1 MIEFKCGQC
10 GAEMEAPD
18 SLAGQTERCPE
29 CGFLNR
35 VSPEG
40 RLSIHSVFAGES
52 AIVQRLVQDRPRF
65 WEHSL
70 TVELLKPQIS
80 EISKSLD
87 EACAGMRFRKTRIMS
102 LEEYLRWCQSQLGDL
117 TRIME
122 IMRSVIEDGF
132 LLAWGPPGKPGN
144 AVEIKRAVERFV
156 GAGQA
161 LVEWEA
167 ERCSVVPPEHVEKAH
182 DLMTG
187 WAKEIFLSFRS
198 MPIEMERL
206 IGVPGDHEIPV
217 RLRCPDFGP
226 FREQLDRILDSGQ
239 HILSQ
244 EQTPPAPTVIADDPL
259 KVDRQPDTSI
269 PPSGPCGPEISRLTP
284 GFLYVL
290 VNSAMPGLVK
300 VGKTQRDPETRA
312 QELSGVTGIPTPFVV
327 AYHEWFSDCSAAED
341 FVHAYLEEMG
351 YRLAENREFFSA
363 PVKVAI
369 EAIIQAKA
377 RLDKVNGQPAEAS
390 EDGTFDAGPEECGGD
405 SEPWSD
411 LLAGAYAALVG
422 EGDTI
427 EDHEQAMRLYK
438 QAARLGS
445 GLACRWIGRLH
456 LGEEFGADEGAAM
469 HWFNEGVQRGDY
481 QCLPELALLYL
492 GRKHKENAAKCWAR
506 YLQAVGRSKNDIFF
520 SNCYRYIETAAQAGI
535 VIDET
540 DQFRE
545 DREQIIQNREARVRQ
560 REQSGK
566 DGAVFER
573 AHLLLVRYR
582 LFPEMPPVRHKG
594 NINYW
599 NSENNSG
606 FITGPDGQDAYL
618 LGYQIVKGAL
628 PPRIGQPVAFVPV
641 VGDGKLIAC
650 VVSLL

>member
-10 GAEMEAPD
+10 GAAMEAPD
-18 SLAGQTERCPE
+18 SLAGQMERCPE

-35 VSPEG
+35 VQPSG
-40 RLSIHSVFAGES
+40 HRSIPPVFAGES

-102 LEEYLRWCQSQLGDL
+102 LEEYLGWCQSQLGDL

-244 EQTPPAPTVIADDPL
+244 EQTPPAPTVVADDSP
-259 KVDRQPDTSI
+259 KVDRQPDTTM
-269 PPSGPCGPEISRLTP
+269 PPSGPGGPEISRLTG

-327 AYHEWFSDCSAAED
+327 AYNEWFKDCSAAED

-363 PVKVAI
+363 PAKVAI
-369 EAIIQAKA
+369 EAIIQAKG
-377 RLDKVNGQPAEAS
+377 RLDQVNGQPADAS
-390 EDGTFDAGPEECGGD
+390 EGGTFDAGPEDYRVD
-405 SEPWSD
+405 SEPWHD
-411 LLAGAYAALVG
+411 VLVEAYAALIG

-427 EDHEQAMRLYK
+427 EDHELAMRLYK

-445 GLACRWIGRLH
+445 GVACWS
-456 LGEEFGADEGAAM
+456 LGQIYLWEEFGADEGAAIQ
-469 HWFNEGVQRGDY
+469 WFKEGAQKGNSN
-481 QCLPELALLYL
+481 CLADLALLYL

-506 YLQAVGRSKNDIFF
+506 YRQAVGRSKNDIFF
-520 SNCYRYIETAAQAGI
+520 SNCYRYLDAAARAGI
-535 VIDET
+535 VLDEI

-545 DREQIIQNREARVRQ
+545 DREQIIQNGEARVRQ
-560 REQSGK
+560 SEQSGK
-566 DGAVFER
+566 EGAGFER
-573 AHLLLVRYR
+573 AHLLLVKYR
-582 LFPEMPPVRHKG
+582 LFPELPPVRHRG
-594 NINYW
+594 NINWW
-599 NSENNSG
+599 NSEDDFG
-606 FITGPDGQDAYL
+606 FITGPDGQDASL
-618 LGYQIVKGAL
+618 FGYQIVEGAL

>member
-18 SLAGQTERCPE
+18 SLAGQMERCPE

-35 VSPEG
+35 VHPSG
-40 RLSIHSVFAGES
+40 HRSIPPVFAGES

-122 IMRSVIEDGF
+122 IMRSVIEEGF

-239 HILSQ
+239 CILSQ
-244 EQTPPAPTVIADDPL
+244 EQTPPAPTVVADDSP
-259 KVDRQPDTSI
+259 KVDRQPDTTM
-269 PPSGPCGPEISRLTP
+269 PPSGPGGPEISRLTG

-300 VGKTQRDPETRA
+300 VGKTQRSPETRA
-312 QELSGVTGIPTPFVV
+312 QELSGGTGIPTPFVV
-327 AYHEWFSDCSAAED
+327 VYNQWFKDCSAAED

-363 PVKVAI
+363 PAKVAI

-377 RLDKVNGQPAEAS
+377 RLDQVNGQSADAS
-390 EDGTFDAGPEECGGD
+390 ENGTFDPGPEECGGD
-405 SEPWSD
+405 SEPWHD
-411 LLAGAYAALVG
+411 LLVEANAALFG

-427 EDHEQAMRLYK
+427 EDHELAMRLYK

-445 GLACRWIGRLH
+445 GEACWSLGLLYRW
-456 LGEEFGADEGAAM
+456 EEFGADEGAAIR
-469 HWFNEGVQRGDY
+469 WFNEGAQKGNSN
-481 QCLPELALLYL
+481 CLADLALLYL

-506 YLQAVGRSKNDIFF
+506 YRQAVGQSKNDIFF
-520 SNCYRYIETAAQAGI
+520 SNCFRYLDTAAQAGI
-535 VIDET
+535 VIDEI

-545 DREQIIQNREARVRQ
+545 DREQIIQNGEARVRQ
-560 REQSGK
+560 REQNGEEHT
-566 DGAVFER
+566 GLMI
-573 AHLLLVRYR
+573 AHLLLVKHR
-582 LFPEMPPVRHKG
+582 LFPEAPPIRLDGKIKWW
-594 NINYW
+594 NPEKNY
-599 NSENNSG
+599 G
-606 FITGPDGQDAYL
+606 FITGPIGEDAFL
-618 LGYQIVKGAL
+618 LGYQIIEGAL
-628 PPRIGQPVAFVPV
+628 PPYEGQPVRFASVER
-641 VGDGKLIAC
+641 DGKSVAC